1 MAGRRN
7 TVRGLPSLIMR
18 FEKLDKAFGL
28 GGERLYSTLLRA
40 GKITRSHIRAGTPI
54 GPPGRFYK
62 KVPIIPGMLRR
73 KIGVVKVRNTAH
85 DRPGVRVHAFANHA
99 WLVENGHIA
108 QNGKHVGA
116 THYFTNGVNRS
127 AGIVKTLIRGDME
140 KMVNKAAR
148 L

>member
-18 FEKLDKAFGL
+18 FEKLDKAFGYS
-28 GGERLYSTLLRA
+28 GERLGPVLMRS
-40 GKITRSHIRAGTPI
+40 GKIMRSHIRAGTPVKT
-54 GPPGRFYK
+54 GT
-62 KVPIIPGMLRR
+62 LRR
-73 KIGVVKVRNTAH
+73 KIGVVKVRRTPH
-85 DRPGVRVHAFANHA
+85 DRPGVRVHPFANHA
-99 WLVENGHIA
+99 WLAENGHIA

-116 THYFTNGVNRS
+116 THFFTNGVNRS